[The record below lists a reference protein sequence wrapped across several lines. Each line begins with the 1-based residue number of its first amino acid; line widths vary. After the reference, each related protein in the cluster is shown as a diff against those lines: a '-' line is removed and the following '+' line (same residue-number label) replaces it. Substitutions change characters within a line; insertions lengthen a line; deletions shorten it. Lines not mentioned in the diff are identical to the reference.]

1 MPLFLIKNI
10 KEDCLLGLW
19 NITETLEDFSKIVTL
34 CDDEKQLLNTF
45 KNDERKIEWLSVR
58 ALLKKMSGKSLKIW
72 YTPQKK
78 PYIENSDYN
87 ISISHS
93 NKISGILISKRHR
106 VGLDLE
112 YMSHKIENIAK
123 KFIGNN
129 EFITSDPAKKH
140 LHLYIHW
147 CAKEALYKICD
158 KQDIIFK
165 TNIFIYPFEPKTEGT
180 IKGRVLTK
188 YINEEFELAYFCHD
202 NYIIVY
208 TIK

>member
-1 MPLFLIKNI
+1 MPLHLLKNI
-10 KEDCLLGLW
+10 GDDCLLGLW
-19 NITETLEDFSKIVTL
+19 EINENLKDFMNLVELCADENELVNNFKCED
-34 CDDEKQLLNTF
+34 
-45 KNDERKIEWLSVR
+45 RKTEWLSVR
-58 ALLKKMSGKSLKIW
+58 ALLKEMVGQPLKIW
-72 YTPQKK
+72 YTPEKK

-93 NKISGILISKRHR
+93 NKISGILLSKKHR

-112 YMSHKIENIAK
+112 FMSHKIENIAK
-123 KFIGNN
+123 KFIGDD
-129 EFITSDPAKKH
+129 EYITSDQEKKH

-165 TNIFIYPFEPKTEGT
+165 TNIFIKPFEPKQEGK
-180 IKGRVLTK
+180 IFGKVLTK
-188 YINEEFELAYFCHD
+188 YINEEFELTYFCHN

-208 TIK
+208 TMK